1 MNLYFKISKLQQKCT
16 YTYIT
21 KMFIFNLYNFG
32 FKHYNVFYPC
42 TDLDECSGPE
52 LNDCH
57 PLGKCT
63 NVFGTF
69 QCACP
74 DGYRDPWIGNAQR
87 SGRTCETCDPGQCN
101 LRGECFFQAGQPV
114 CK

>member
-1 MNLYFKISKLQQKCT
+1 MTMINHFSARL
-16 YTYIT
+16 
-21 KMFIFNLYNFG
+21 
-32 FKHYNVFYPC
+32 NVLLAFVFALPA
-42 TDLDECSGPE
+42 DLDECSSPE
-52 LNDCH
+52 MNDCH

-63 NVFGTF
+63 NLFGTF

-101 LRGECFFQAGQPV
+101 LRGECFFQAGQPM

>member
-1 MNLYFKISKLQQKCT
+1 MGSQFLMYF
-16 YTYIT
+16 
-21 KMFIFNLYNFG
+21 
-32 FKHYNVFYPC
+32 VRFYPSNRFVILFSI
-42 TDLDECSGPE
+42 TYNIIDLDECNSPD

-63 NVFGTF
+63 NMFGTF
-69 QCACP
+69 QCSCP
-74 DGYRDPWIGNAQR
+74 DGYRDPWIGNAHR

>member
-1 MNLYFKISKLQQKCT
+1 MRIELY
-16 YTYIT
+16 YIY
-21 KMFIFNLYNFG
+21 FFLCDS
-32 FKHYNVFYPC
+32 C
-42 TDLDECSGPE
+42 TDLDECNSPE